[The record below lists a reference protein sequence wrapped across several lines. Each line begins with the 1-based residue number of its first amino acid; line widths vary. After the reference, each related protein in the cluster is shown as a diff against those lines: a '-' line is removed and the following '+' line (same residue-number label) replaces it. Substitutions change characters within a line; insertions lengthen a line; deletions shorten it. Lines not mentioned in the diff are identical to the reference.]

1 MSRSWCRVKPANE
14 QVLVPL
20 QKSCPDC
27 GRAMRI
33 RYTNHRTIVSLRG
46 LVCLRL
52 KIRRCEDQSC
62 GRYHQAWR
70 PEAEAALALPQ
81 HEFGLDVIA
90 LIGNLRYREHRSV
103 PEIHRELDRRGV
115 AVSERSVTN
124 LLDRYDE
131 LVAASAGPT
140 AHRETLERQ
149 GRAILAVDGLQPDVG
164 HEVLWVIRDC
174 LSGLVL
180 LARALLSSTAND
192 LAGLLREVANALAAI
207 GIPVVGVVSDGQS
220 PIRLAVATIWP
231 DVPHQLCHFHY
242 LREAALPIY
251 EADRHAKKELKKTV
265 RGVRP
270 IERKVEGRDDEA
282 ARIVLGYC
290 AAVRSALT
298 DDGRPPLEAT
308 GLRLHDRLEAIEA
321 SLGRIEEKGGACRPS

>member
-1 MSRSWCRVKPANE
+1 MSRSWCRVKPADE
-14 QVLVPL
+14 QILVPL
-20 QKSCPDC
+20 RSACPEC

-33 RYTNHRTIVSLRG
+33 RYSNHRAIVSLRG
-46 LVCLRL
+46 LVRLRL
-52 KIRRCEDQSC
+52 KIRRCEDRSC

-90 LIGNLRYREHRSV
+90 LVGALRYREHRSV

-115 AVSERSVTN
+115 AVSQRSV

-131 LVAASAGPT
+131 LVAAGGGGAARRPAALPARYGGGVAASAGT
-140 AHRETLERQ
+140 AAHRETLERQ

-207 GIPVVGVVSDGQS
+207 GVPIEGIFSDGQHS
-220 PIRLAVATIWP
+220 IRLVIARVWP
-231 DVPHQLCHFHY
+231 DVPHQLC
-242 LREAALPIY
+242 
-251 EADRHAKKELKKTV
+251 
-265 RGVRP
+265 
-270 IERKVEGRDDEA
+270 
-282 ARIVLGYC
+282 
-290 AAVRSALT
+290 
-298 DDGRPPLEAT
+298 
-308 GLRLHDRLEAIEA
+308 
-321 SLGRIEEKGGACRPS
+321 